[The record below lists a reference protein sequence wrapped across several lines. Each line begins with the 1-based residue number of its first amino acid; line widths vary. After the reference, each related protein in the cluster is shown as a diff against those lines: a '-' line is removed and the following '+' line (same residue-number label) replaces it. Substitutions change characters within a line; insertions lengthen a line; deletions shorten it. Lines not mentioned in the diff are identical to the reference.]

1 MPIKKIKFEKEERA
15 AIVGKIQRYFVDELD
30 SEIGAIPAELLLNFF
45 TETIGGFYYNQ
56 GLSDAQAVLGKLV
69 DNINDEIYG
78 LEQRE
83 ARAR

>member
-1 MPIKKIKFEKEERA
+1 VKPIKFEKEERA
-15 AIVGKIQRYFVDELD
+15 AIVSRIQRYFVDELD

-45 TETIGGFYYNQ
+45 TEQIGPFYYNQ
-56 GLSDAQAVLGKLV
+56 GLGDAQAVLGRLV

>member
-1 MPIKKIKFEKEERA
+1 MKKIAFEKPERA

-45 TETIGGFYYNQ
+45 TETVGSFYYNQ
-56 GLSDAQAVLGKLV
+56 GLKDAQAVFARTL
-69 DNINDEIYG
+69 DNVNDEIYA

>member
-1 MPIKKIKFEKEERA
+1 MKPIKFEKEERA
-15 AIVGKIQRYFVDELD
+15 AIVAKIQRYFVDELD
-30 SEIGAIPAELLLNFF
+30 SEIGSIPAELLLNFF
-45 TETIGGFYYNQ
+45 TEAIGPFYYNQ
-56 GLSDAQAVLGKLV
+56 GLMDAQAAMARMV

>member
-1 MPIKKIKFEKEERA
+1 MKPIKFEKDERA
-15 AIVGKIQRYFVDELD
+15 AIVSRIQRYFVDELE

-45 TETIGGFYYNQ
+45 TEQIGPFYYNQ
-56 GLSDAQAVLGKLV
+56 GLADAQGVLARMV

>member
-1 MPIKKIKFEKEERA
+1 MKKISFDKPERA
-15 AIVGKIQRYFVDELD
+15 AIVGKIQRYFADELD

-45 TETIGGFYYNQ
+45 TETIGPFYYNQ
-56 GLSDAQAVLGKLV
+56 GLGDAQAVFAKSI
-69 DNINDEIYG
+69 DDINDQIYG

>member
-1 MPIKKIKFEKEERA
+1 MKPIKFEKEERA
-15 AIVGKIQRYFVDELD
+15 AIVSKIQRYFVDELD
-30 SEIGAIPAELLLNFF
+30 SEIGAIPAELLLAFF
-45 TETIGGFYYNQ
+45 TEKIGPFYYNQ
-56 GLSDAQAVLGKLV
+56 GLGDAQAAMARVI